1 MPHIPY
7 QTTLNIKSIHQLYF
21 PHFCYLQTL
30 ILKIA
35 NLALFLYTCMS
46 SYRESQVAENKI
58 ANLPDKPRSV
68 KLFTTLLDEN
78 IRGI

>member
-1 MPHIPY
+1 
-7 QTTLNIKSIHQLYF
+7 
-21 PHFCYLQTL
+21 
-30 ILKIA
+30 
-35 NLALFLYTCMS
+35 MS
-46 SYRESQVAENKI
+46 SYRESQAAENKI